1 MAPGKTGKTLPPGT
15 VEREFGVAVPGLIL
29 PPERWTTS
37 ALKRWPA
44 AGPLDWAAVFGRRA
58 PVVLDLGCGNGRSV
72 LLSAVGRP
80 QCDHLGVDSLPVVI
94 RYARKRARQRGLGNI
109 RFAVGFAGPVVERYV
124 APGSV
129 AEVHIYHPQ
138 PYYDP
143 SQAGRRLIT
152 PRFLLAVHGALEPG
166 GLLVLQTDNPAYWRY
181 LREVAPA
188 FFDFR
193 EEPGPWPDAP
203 EGRTRREI
211 IARQRGLPIFRG
223 QGRARTDIDPAEA
236 CRLAETLP
244 PPVFN
249 ADRRLMELDE
259 LENE

>member
-1 MAPGKTGKTLPPGT
+1 M
-15 VEREFGVAVPGLIL
+15 
-29 PPERWTTS
+29 
-37 ALKRWPA
+37 
-44 AGPLDWAAVFGRRA
+44 FGRRA

-72 LLSAVGRP
+72 LWSAIRRP
-80 QCDHLGVDSLPVVI
+80 EYDHLGVDSLPVVI
-94 RYARKRARQRGLGNI
+94 RYARKRARQRGLANV
-109 RFAVGFAGPVVERYV
+109 RFAVGNAGQVIERYV
-124 APGSV
+124 VPGSV
-129 AEVHIYHPQ
+129 AEVDIYHPQ

-143 SQAGRRLIT
+143 SQVGRRLIT
-152 PRFLLAVHGALEPG
+152 PRFLLLVHRALEPG

-181 LREVAPA
+181 MQEVVPA

-211 IARQRGLPIFRG
+211 IARQHSLPIFRG
-223 QGRARTDIDPAEA
+223 QGRARTAIDPAEA

-249 ADRRLMELDE
+249 ADHRLMELDE
-259 LENE
+259 LENEGFGGDLVCIPKPPSASKRGR